1 MDYKLIRSTV
11 LICSVSIL
19 VILGL
24 VLYANQAGIKSGTSA
39 EVSVQGQDE
48 AAADGQNAD
57 SGAQAAQNHVT
68 AADGDVRAF
77 LYDDTFWDADPEGE
91 QTQYTQ
97 DAVRLSLI
105 ATSVQKDLR
114 LRIVDGNGEL
124 VTGEPFY
131 VTVEEVGQ
139 FKDLDQD
146 GIIYVGDLS
155 PGDYNVSIDPIE
167 GYHVAASV
175 TKVHVKEKVEYK
187 TIDDIS
193 FFILSESDI
202 DTGKD
207 AVTSH
212 NLNEDVDDTERTDSY
227 TDLDTAVM
235 GIDVS
240 SWNGEI
246 DWEEVRASGIE
257 FAIIRC
263 GYRGYTTGALVE
275 DKYFWRNITAANA
288 AGVKVGLY
296 FFTQA
301 LNEVEA
307 VEEASMVITLCRD
320 YQVDLPIFIDTEST
334 GGNGRAD
341 GLDKEMRTT
350 VCRAFCETIES
361 AGYHAGV
368 YASKNWF
375 NQMLQAGQLTKY
387 VTWLA
392 EYKESPTYEGDYQF
406 WQYTSNGWING
417 ITGRV
422 DLNIGN
428 LSLANIQKSEIAGSV
443 DKGDSTAGA
452 DSAAGTENTQNT
464 ENTDN
469 TVQGEN
475 KDGED

>member
-24 VLYANQAGIKSGTSA
+24 VLYANQVGVKKETASEMTARGQ
-39 EVSVQGQDE
+39 EVTTP
-48 AAADGQNAD
+48 DGQNEALHAD
-57 SGAQAAQNHVT
+57 ETQNHVT
-68 AADGDVRAF
+68 ALNGDVRAF

-91 QTQYTQ
+91 QTQSAQ
-97 DAVRLSLI
+97 DAVRLSLV
-105 ATSVQKDLR
+105 ATSIQKDLR
-114 LRIVDGNGEL
+114 LQIVDGNGEL

-131 VTVEEVGQ
+131 VTVEDVGQ

-167 GYHVAASV
+167 GYHVAASL
-175 TKVHVKEKVEYK
+175 TKVHVKEKVEYRAIED
-187 TIDDIS
+187 IDL
-193 FFILSESDI
+193 FILSEAEI

-212 NLNEDVDDTERTDSY
+212 NLNGDVDDTERTGSY
-227 TDLDTAVM
+227 NDLDTAVM

-246 DWEEVRASGIE
+246 DWEAVRESGIE

-263 GYRGYTTGALVE
+263 GYRGYTTGSLVE
-275 DKYFWRNITAANA
+275 DKCFWRNITAANA

-301 LNEVEA
+301 INEVEA

-341 GLDKEMRTT
+341 GLDKTTRTT

-375 NQMLQAGQLTKY
+375 NQMLQAQELAKY
-387 VTWLA
+387 ITWLA
-392 EYKESPTYEGDYQF
+392 EYKETPTYGGDYQF

-428 LSLANIQKSEIAGSV
+428 LSLANIRESGITNDTDDTQTQAEAEPV
-443 DKGDSTAGA
+443 PEM
-452 DSAAGTENTQNT
+452 ENT
-464 ENTDN
+464 EN

-475 KDGED
+475 QNGEN